1 MSSEAEQTEFIQAN
15 HALEEFV
22 KILVN
27 EYPLVFKDGSGVIK
41 ISPSTKEQFF
51 PYTASLRIKKKT
63 YKKPIKRLHGS
74 HELS

>member
-1 MSSEAEQTEFIQAN
+1 MPSDAEETEINQAM

-41 ISPSTKEQFF
+41 ISPSSKKQFF
-51 PYTASLRIKKKT
+51 PYEASLEIRKQK
-63 YKKPIKRLHGS
+63 
-74 HELS
+74 